1 MAAWSSVL
9 SFGTHPVVG
18 VIIPAHWH
26 AVAVRPQITKM
37 IRVRRRIMTRVGIT
51 VMGRSRVTGLEGK
64 RCGSGPGLGLRLWTK
79 MRWLYW

>member
-26 AVAVRPQITKM
+26 AVAVRPK
-37 IRVRRRIMTRVGIT
+37 TRVVIT
-51 VMGRSRVTGLEGK
+51 HGGRVLRPRVTGLEVK
-64 RCGSGPGLGLRLWTK
+64 R
-79 MRWLYW
+79 